1 MANRYMATKK
11 EKHKEGK
18 KKREREEKKDRQV
31 GSSISVN
38 L

>member
-1 MANRYMATKK
+1 MATKK
-11 EKHKEGK
+11 KHKEGK

>member
-1 MANRYMATKK
+1 MATKK
-11 EKHKEGK
+11 KHKEGK
-18 KKREREEKKDRQV
+18 EKREKEEKKDRQV